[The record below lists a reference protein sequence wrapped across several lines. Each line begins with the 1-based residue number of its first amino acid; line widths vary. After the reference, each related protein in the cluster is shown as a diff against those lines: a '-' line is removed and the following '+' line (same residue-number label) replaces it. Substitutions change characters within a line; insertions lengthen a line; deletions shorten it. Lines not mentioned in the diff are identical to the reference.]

1 MVTCPPCTL
10 KVPCWNFKRVCVG
23 RTRWLLQQRHPVA
36 SPVAHPDIS
45 TLQMNVMHLHLSDW
59 AGVRLAV
66 AAYPELTAGLNGQF
80 YTAADAADLVAY
92 AKERAVRIVPEVRL
106 TD

>member
-1 MVTCPPCTL
+1 M
-10 KVPCWNFKRVCVG
+10 
-23 RTRWLLQQRHPVA
+23 QQRHPVA

-59 AGVRLAV
+59 AGVRFAV

>member
-1 MVTCPPCTL
+1 M
-10 KVPCWNFKRVCVG
+10 RVWG
-23 RTRWLLQQRHPVA
+23 KDEVA
-36 SPVAHPDIS
+36 VAAETPSGVSRRSPAYAY
-45 TLQMNVMHLHLSDW
+45 LQMNVLHLHLSDW
-59 AGVRLAV
+59 AGVRFAV